1 MLVKIDVQ
9 CRIQG
14 DVFLECI
21 HLDEDLVH
29 EEMIF
34 RFMFHTA
41 FTRANILMLCRD
53 EIDSWHYVGCQGPI
67 SKGL

>member
-53 EIDSWHYVGCQGPI
+53 EIDS
-67 SKGL
+67 